1 MHLDASEVVPLD
13 PVLCICYKYC
23 CNLVILLAECMLQMI
38 VFSEN
43 QTNGP
48 RQVTVDVSHV
58 V

>member
-1 MHLDASEVVPLD
+1 MHLDAPELIPLD

-23 CNLVILLAECMLQMI
+23 CSLNILLAECMLQMI

-43 QTNGP
+43 QANGP
-48 RQVTVDVSHV
+48 WQVTVDASHV